1 MNNVT
6 VLAIAISRRAPT
18 ITVEKWQNDAN
29 GVARLQQTIVISKN
43 QAANTITITGA
54 PLLLEFDKLFERQP
68 ATPTERDI
76 EIGNDQLEWSAE
88 VTWERPASE
97 TSGRR

>member
-1 MNNVT
+1 MESDIRWWW
-6 VLAIAISRRAPT
+6 A
-18 ITVEKWQNDAN
+18 NDAN

-43 QAANTITITGA
+43 PATNTITITGA

-76 EIGNDQLEWSAE
+76 EIGNDQLEW
-88 VTWERPASE
+88 
-97 TSGRR
+97 